1 MPAGSSGGL
10 SGRDLVAA
18 LVIVLIWGV
27 NFIAMK
33 FALLDLTPFQMG
45 AARYLFAALPL
56 VLLVKRPGLHWKWV
70 VLYGL
75 FQGVGQFGFLF
86 SALKVGMTAALASVL
101 MQTQVFFTA
110 LFGFVLL
117 KERAG
122 RPLQVGLLLA
132 AFGLACFAMNYVA
145 PNAASGTTVW
155 GFVLSLCAAAMW
167 AASNIVARKAQQ
179 AGGNF
184 DALAFVVWSAVAPIV
199 PFMLLTWWLDPV
211 QTRWHW
217 THASWRTWGSVAF
230 LGWVATVAAYGMW
243 TGLLKRH
250 PANRV
255 APFSLGVPVVGITA
269 GMLVLGEAV
278 TPWQWTG
285 IVLIVAALGCVMFGP
300 SIAQRLRTPR

>member
-1 MPAGSSGGL
+1 MSGGL
-10 SGRDLVAA
+10 SGRDLIAA
-18 LVIVLIWGV
+18 LAIVVIWGV

-56 VLLVKRPGLHWKWV
+56 LLLVKPPRLHWKWV

-132 AFGLACFAMNYVA
+132 ALGLGCFALNYVA
-145 PNAASGTTVW
+145 PGAASATTGW

-167 AASNIVARKAQQ
+167 AASHTTQRPERI
-179 AGGNF
+179 
-184 DALAFVVWSAVAPIV
+184 PI
-199 PFMLLTWWLDPV
+199 FGQDSLLI
-211 QTRWHW
+211 
-217 THASWRTWGSVAF
+217 WGRRRIYAESSRRI
-230 LGWVATVAAYGMW
+230 
-243 TGLLKRH
+243 KRQ
-250 PANRV
+250 PMA
-255 APFSLGVPVVGITA
+255 
-269 GMLVLGEAV
+269 
-278 TPWQWTG
+278 
-285 IVLIVAALGCVMFGP
+285 
-300 SIAQRLRTPR
+300 